1 MSNLNIKVGII
12 ELVWCQRKGE
22 KKGAWALPGGGYV
35 ATEQK
40 ARAIAKRIN
49 DEVTGKL
56 KLEKHI

>member
-1 MSNLNIKVGII
+1 MNNLNIKVGIV
-12 ELVWCQRKGE
+12 ELIWCPV
-22 KKGAWALPGGGYV
+22 KKTWVLPGGGYV